1 MPVFEASAQGNRLPV
16 TPDAVVDLKAD
27 YRFDLIGGQA
37 NADVTYQYNTGWFSE
52 PDNII
57 HQPPFSLLNASLR
70 WKSPQNTY
78 TVALFA
84 TNLTNAV
91 VQAFGSTL
99 PTGEDSYS
107 LAAPRLYGVTVGYHF

>member
-1 MPVFEASAQGNRLPV
+1 M
-16 TPDAVVDLKAD
+16 
-27 YRFDLIGGQA
+27 
-37 NADVTYQYNTGWFSE
+37 
-52 PDNII
+52 
-57 HQPPFSLLNASLR
+57 R